1 MTHEA
6 SPSSVTAD
14 QAAPAP
20 LAPAVHQKGAL
31 VKLSLFIVQS
41 LWVLPFGCVV
51 GMVWATIDAESYF
64 RLTHPLTFAVNDV
77 GIALFFAMV
86 TKEVVEAA
94 LPGGALHP
102 WRRALLPGI
111 AAVGGVAASVGV
123 YFVILQFVGE
133 PMLMSAAWTVPCATD
148 IAMCYL
154 VSGLIFGRHPALPFI
169 LLLAIASNGLGIT
182 LMAIFHPTHDR
193 HLALF
198 AILLAAAMSTAYAM
212 RRGGTKRFWPY
223 LILPGTLSWW
233 ALYFGGV
240 HPAMA
245 LVPIVPLMPHA
256 ARDAGLFVEPSPKAH
271 DTLSEFERWWE
282 IPVQAVLF
290 LFGLINSG
298 VPMQGIEAGMWAMPV
313 AMIIGRPIGVLLAA
327 EAGVAAGLHR
337 TLHVGWRETLV
348 IGCASSVGL
357 SLALYF
363 STAVVPAGPLLLQL
377 RSGALLSTLGIATAF
392 AAAKVLG
399 VGRFERKRSGHAP
412 A

>member
-111 AAVGGVAASVGV
+111 AAMGGVVASVGV
-123 YFVILQFVGE
+123 YFVMLQFVGE
-133 PMLMSAAWTVPCATD
+133 PMLRNAAWTVPCGTD
-148 IAMCYL
+148 IAVCYL
-154 VSGLIFGRHPALPFI
+154 VSGLIFGRHPALPYV
-169 LLLAIASNGLGIT
+169 LLLAIASNALGIT

-193 HLALF
+193 HLVLAGILF
-198 AILLAAAMSTAYAM
+198 AAAMTTAYVM

-282 IPVQAVLF
+282 VPVQAVLF

-348 IGCASSVGL
+348 IGCATSVGL

-363 STAVVPAGPLLLQL
+363 STTVLSPGPLQLQL
-377 RSGALLSTLGIATAF
+377 RSGALLSVLGIGTAF
-392 AAAKVLG
+392 AAAKFLG
-399 VGRFERKRSGHAP
+399 VGRFERKRSEHAP

>member
-1 MTHEA
+1 MTQEA
-6 SPSSVTAD
+6 SASSVTAD

-20 LAPAVHQKGAL
+20 LAPAEHRKGAL

-51 GMVWATIDAESYF
+51 GVVWANLDAETYF
-64 RLTHPLTFAVNDV
+64 RLTHPLTFAINDV
-77 GIALFFAMV
+77 SIALFFAMV

-102 WRRALLPGI
+102 WRRAVLPGV
-111 AAVGGVAASVGV
+111 AAMGGVAASVGV

-133 PMLMSAAWTVPCATD
+133 PMLRNAAWTVPCAVD
-148 IAMCYL
+148 IAVCYL
-154 VSGLIFGRHPALPFI
+154 ISGLIFGRHPALPFV
-169 LLLAIASNGLGIT
+169 LLLAIASNALGMT
-182 LMAIFHPTHDR
+182 LTAIFHPTGTR
-193 HLALF
+193 YLAAGGVLF
-198 AILLAAAMSTAYAM
+198 AAALSTAYAM
-212 RRGGTKRFWPY
+212 RRSGVKRFWPY
-223 LILPGTLSWW
+223 LILPGTLAWW
-233 ALYFGGV
+233 ALHLAGI

-245 LVPIVPLMPHA
+245 LVPIVPFMPHA
-256 ARDAGLFVEPSPKAH
+256 SRDAGLFVEPSPRAH

-298 VPMQGIEAGMWAMPV
+298 VPMHGIEAGMWAMPA

-377 RSGALLSTLGIATAF
+377 RSGALLSMLGMAVAF
-392 AAAKVLG
+392 AAAKILG
-399 VGRFERKRSGHAP
+399 VGRFERKRSHHAP